1 MTVQSKLI
9 EIIRL
14 QQDEIE
20 ELRKENAYQRER
32 LEEMAYTFIPKTM
45 EPVYTAPLDPVYTTP
60 VYQPNM
66 PTPTYPYTIPD
77 QPKYAPVTVGN
88 NCATCGINVEG
99 AVGYVCSRPKCP
111 VGLSYALNT

>member
-9 EIIRL
+9 EIIRM

-20 ELRKENAYQRER
+20 ELRKENQFQRER

-45 EPVYTAPLDPVYTTP
+45 DPVYTDKP
-60 VYQPNM
+60 YQPNM
-66 PTPTYPYTIPD
+66 PAPTYPYTIPD
-77 QPKYAPVTVGN
+77 QPHYTPVTVGN
-88 NCATCGINVEG
+88 NCATCGINVTG

>member
-20 ELRKENAYQRER
+20 ELRKENQYQRER
-32 LEEMAYTFIPKTM
+32 LEEMAYTFVPKTM
-45 EPVYTAPLDPVYTTP
+45 EPIYTNT
-60 VYQPNM
+60 PNM
-66 PTPTYPYTIPD
+66 PTPTYPYTIPN
-77 QPKYAPVTVGN
+77 QPQYEPVTVGN
-88 NCATCGINVEG
+88 NCATCGINVTG

-111 VGLSYALNT
+111 VGLSYVTNS

>member
-32 LEEMAYTFIPKTM
+32 LEEMAYTFVPKTM
-45 EPVYTAPLDPVYTTP
+45 EPVY
-60 VYQPNM
+60 QPST
-66 PTPTYPYTIPD
+66 PTPMYPYTIPD
-77 QPKYAPVTVGN
+77 QPLYTPVTVGN
-88 NCATCGINVEG
+88 NCAVCGINVDG
-99 AVGYVCSRPKCP
+99 AVGLVCSRPKCP

>member
-20 ELRKENAYQRER
+20 ELRKENQYQRER
-32 LEEMAYTFIPKTM
+32 LEEMAYTFIPRTM
-45 EPVYTAPLDPVYTTP
+45 EEPKQPSMPEPLHPYVHT
-60 VYQPNM
+60 VF
-66 PTPTYPYTIPD
+66 PTNHPYTQ
-77 QPKYAPVTVGN
+77 QPHYEPVTVGN
-88 NCATCGINVEG
+88 NCATCGINVTG

-111 VGLSYALNT
+111 VGLSYVTNS